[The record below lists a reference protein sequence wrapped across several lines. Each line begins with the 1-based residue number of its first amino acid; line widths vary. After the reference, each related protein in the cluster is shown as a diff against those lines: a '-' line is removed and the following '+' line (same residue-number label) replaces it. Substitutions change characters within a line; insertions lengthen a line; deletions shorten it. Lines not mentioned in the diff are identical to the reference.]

1 MSKKTPNGQ
10 TIIRFKD
17 SILKHMI
24 LVHPRRGCLIWKDSS
39 SPRKVHFAA
48 FKRSLDILWLAVFR
62 PLNYHC
68 SHLVCSHKWKMN
80 VLLKLMYFVVSIEWS
95 YKNVKNKTERSF
107 SSISCAWWLLYD
119 FVMTTV
125 WQPVHCTVWPLRT
138 NCVRW
143 LHNII
148 MTTTSLKSWL

>member
-10 TIIRFKD
+10 TLIRLKD
-17 SILKHMI
+17 SIFKHMI

-48 FKRSLDILWLAVFR
+48 FKRSLDILWLAVVR

-80 VLLKLMYFVVSIEWS
+80 VLLKLMYFVVSIKWS
-95 YKNVKNKTERSF
+95 CKNVKNKTERSF
-107 SSISCAWWLLYD
+107 SSISCAWWLFYD
-119 FVMTTV
+119 CVTTTV
-125 WQPVHCTVWPLRT
+125 RQPLCDHCPL
-138 NCVRW
+138 CKM
-143 LHNII
+143 IA
-148 MTTTSLKSWL
+148 